1 MGYKRLG
8 DLVPTEGR
16 GRQLADITKTKT
28 TDSGKIQA
36 AVTQEVPNEYRS
48 VLTSKAL
55 GLSIAP
61 LVIAAYLIYMGAST
75 NSKFAPDDMSR
86 LPFVVG
92 PIGFGAFIVLAL
104 VIGTIQQLRKK
115 LIISRREVIYDCGNS
130 TNNFSSSWSNL
141 AYSPPHPGKKLVRSL
156 LLGDGAKFA
165 QFYDIFV
172 PNFDAMVADLDK
184 RKGHASLSSGRM
196 RMGGDSGRINV

>member
-1 MGYKRLG
+1 M
-8 DLVPTEGR
+8 
-16 GRQLADITKTKT
+16 ADITKTKA

-48 VLTSKAL
+48 VLTTKAI
-55 GLSIAP
+55 GLAVAP
-61 LVIAAYLIYMGAST
+61 LAIAAYLIFMGVST
-75 NSKFAPDDMSR
+75 NGKFAADDYSR

-92 PIGFGAFIVLAL
+92 PIAFGATIILSLIV
-104 VIGTIQQLRKK
+104 GTIQQLQKK
-115 LIISRREVIYDCGNS
+115 LIIGRREVIYVSGKTD
-130 TNNFSSSWSNL
+130 NNFSSSWSNL
-141 AYSPPHPGKKLVRSL
+141 AYSPPHPGKRLVRSL

-184 RKGHASLSSGRM
+184 RKGQSSMSSGRM